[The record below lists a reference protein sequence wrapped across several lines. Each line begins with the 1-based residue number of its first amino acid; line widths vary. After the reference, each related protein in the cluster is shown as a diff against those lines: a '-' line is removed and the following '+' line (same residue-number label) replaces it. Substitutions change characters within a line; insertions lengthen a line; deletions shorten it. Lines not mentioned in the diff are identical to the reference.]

1 MLADTVYG
9 DPSETPPAGRARAQA
24 MLDAILSAAS
34 AGGFT
39 QFDILATLL
48 SRNEVSPRVNTMAI
62 QACEAAGSAAL
73 GKIFGAIPPE
83 NKSPKLEQLG
93 LSKKESAERWLHMA
107 WLHP

>member
-1 MLADTVYG
+1 MTTNPLFTPTADGTAYDIKPAGVLLMLADTVYG

-48 SRNEVSPRVNTMAI
+48 SRNEVSPRVKTMAI
-62 QACEAAGSAAL
+62 QACEAAGTAAL
-73 GKIFGAIPPE
+73 GKIFGAMR
-83 NKSPKLEQLG
+83 NT
-93 LSKKESAERWLHMA
+93 H
-107 WLHP
+107 